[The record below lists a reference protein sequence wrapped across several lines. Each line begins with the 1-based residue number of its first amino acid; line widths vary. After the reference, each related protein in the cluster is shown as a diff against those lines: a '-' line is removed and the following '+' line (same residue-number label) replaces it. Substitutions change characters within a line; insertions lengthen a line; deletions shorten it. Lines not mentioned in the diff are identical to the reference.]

1 MSAERTPIDPG
12 ELVRMDMQTH
22 STFSDGRDT
31 IADNVAAAERAG
43 LTRLTCTDH
52 VRRDTDYLP
61 GYVAEI
67 RRVRETT
74 DVEITCGIE
83 AKVLD
88 TSGELD
94 MPADLPDGIEALYAA
109 DHQVATPAGPRK
121 PDEVRARI
129 EAGELEA
136 GEVLE
141 WIVAATA
148 AAVGRYDAVV
158 ICHLFSVLPKLGID
172 EDEVPLDLVEGLAD
186 AAAAGGAKIEIDERW
201 SCPSARTI
209 RPFVE
214 RGVPLLL
221 STDSH
226 SSDTIGKYD
235 YALEVLRKLTDE

>member
-1 MSAERTPIDPG
+1 MSAPTKIDPA
-12 ELVRMDMQTH
+12 ELRRMDMQTH
-22 STFSDGRDT
+22 STFSDGRDS
-31 IADNVAAAERAG
+31 IADNVAAAEEAG
-43 LTRLTCTDH
+43 LVRLTCTDH

-61 GYVAEI
+61 DYVAEI
-67 RRVRETT
+67 RRVREGT

-83 AKVLD
+83 AKILD

-94 MPADLPDGIEALYAA
+94 MPAELPDGIEALYAA
-109 DHQVATPAGPRK
+109 DHQVPTPQGPAK
-121 PDEVRARI
+121 PDEIKERI
-129 EAGELEA
+129 ESGELTS

-148 AAVGRYDAVV
+148 ATVGRYDDVV
-158 ICHLFSVLPKLGID
+158 ICHLFSVLPKLGIE
-172 EDEVPLDLVEGLAD
+172 EDEVPLDLIEGLAE
-186 AAAAGGAKIEIDERW
+186 AAADRGAKIEIDERW

-226 SSDTIGKYD
+226 RSDTIGKYE
-235 YALEVLRKLTDE
+235 YALEVLRELNEN